1 MYIVYV
7 CIQYMYVYSVCMYIV
22 YVCIYIYV
30 FIMCANVNMLT
41 GRVQKGRCF
50 RLITQGTFDKLPE
63 HSVPEILRV
72 SLEKVVLQVKAMM
85 GNDNNLVTVSEK
97 QRSTGVSG
105 GSSNSSSMALL
116 CRCPDVPSESS
127 VLAAEQLL
135 QQIQALDST
144 TGLLTPLGRHL
155 SALPCMPRVG
165 KLCIYGALLG
175 CVYTATAVAA
185 CMTLRTPFLT
195 SQDSEVVRRV
205 QLAKVRH

>member
-1 MYIVYV
+1 MYV
-7 CIQYMYVYSVCMYIV
+7 CIFYVYMYAI
-22 YVCIYIYV
+22 
-30 FIMCANVNMLT
+30 IMCANVNILK

-85 GNDNNLVTVSEK
+85 GNDNNLVTTAVET

-105 GSSNSSSMALL
+105 SSSSNSSSMALL